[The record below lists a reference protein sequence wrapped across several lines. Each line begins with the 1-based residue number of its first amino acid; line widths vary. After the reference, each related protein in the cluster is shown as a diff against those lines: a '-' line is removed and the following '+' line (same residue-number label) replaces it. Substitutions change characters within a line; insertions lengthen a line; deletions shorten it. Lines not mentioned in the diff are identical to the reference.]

1 VTPGAA
7 PAARTR
13 TETDAET
20 DTGATADAAAKEAP
34 MTPHPWRPTR
44 RRLKDTALAS
54 LAPVCAAVLALG
66 GLAAWT
72 ATGRAGSP
80 ARIAVADA
88 RLYLPAPD
96 AVETAAFFRLTNSG
110 GAPDT
115 LLAVTS
121 SAVGREIT
129 LSRHRMTDG
138 NAAYRQLTGSL
149 PVPAGGTVDM
159 SPFTSDVT
167 VPASPRWRTGDLVPF
182 VLRFEH
188 SGPVETLAVVVRPG
202 ADE

>member
-1 VTPGAA
+1 MTPGAA
-7 PAARTR
+7 PAAAHPVPGSR
-13 TETDAET
+13 TEKRAP
-20 DTGATADAAAKEAP
+20 TA
-34 MTPHPWRPTR
+34 PHPWRPTR
-44 RRLKDTALAS
+44 RRLKDTVLAAI
-54 LAPVCAAVLALG
+54 APVCAAVLALG

-72 ATGRAGSP
+72 ASGRAGSP

-96 AVETAAFFRLTNSG
+96 AEETAAFFRITNSG

-115 LLAVTS
+115 LVAVTS
-121 SAVGREIT
+121 STVGPGIT

-138 NAAYRQLTGSL
+138 NAAYRQLAGSL

-159 SPFTSDVT
+159 SPLTSDVT
-167 VPASPRWRTGDLVPF
+167 VPVTARWHSGDLVPF

-188 SGPVETLAVVVRPG
+188 SDPVGTLAVVVRPG
-202 ADE
+202 TRD